1 MTIQNS
7 LIRLILFFHHLK
19 NRFDSPLSQ
28 RLRKLCCVP
37 YAALYFLSYTVLV
50 IEIFIVIVKIEIQY
64 GKIELE
70 DLEGTSDNINELL
83 LILAILLGI
92 ILGKFIN

>member
-1 MTIQNS
+1 M
-7 LIRLILFFHHLK
+7 
-19 NRFDSPLSQ
+19 
-28 RLRKLCCVP
+28 P

-92 ILGKFIN
+92 ILGRFIN